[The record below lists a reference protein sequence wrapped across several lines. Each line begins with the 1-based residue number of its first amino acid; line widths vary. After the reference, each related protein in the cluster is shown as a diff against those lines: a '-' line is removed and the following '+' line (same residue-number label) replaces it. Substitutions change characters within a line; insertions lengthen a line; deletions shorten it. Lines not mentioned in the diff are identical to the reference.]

1 MRQEDHVSID
11 QIDHIDH
18 IDHMREQERG
28 QERQYSRNSRGSR
41 SMHDPH
47 SPRASHGSHLQ
58 ERKHLTV
65 RSFFVGLIVAL
76 CCALVGWMFTVNV
89 RANGSSRSS
98 GNTAGLVR
106 SREEQIRQLQKQVD
120 SLSSRIDALRRA
132 ENRGVGAQHASQS
145 GSGVTG
151 GPGVGGAND
160 PSEQNVLPAYKGPG
174 VAVTLSDSP
183 LWASAQ
189 QSGVALSDTNV
200 NDYVVHQQ
208 DLEGVVNAL
217 WAGGAEAMTIQG
229 VRVQSTTAV
238 RCIGN
243 VLLLQGRQYAP
254 PYVIRAI
261 GPVDSLIAALDAS
274 PSVKIYR
281 QYAEA
286 IQLGYKVERVTQFA
300 FDRTPV
306 SPRTLKYATRM
317 KGSGTPSGK

>member
-1 MRQEDHVSID
+1 MRQGHQSAL
-11 QIDHIDH
+11 H
-18 IDHMREQERG
+18 
-28 QERQYSRNSRGSR
+28 GSTA
-41 SMHDPH
+41 
-47 SPRASHGSHLQ
+47 PRGSHLQ
-58 ERKHLTV
+58 ERKHLTPRRFLV
-65 RSFFVGLIVAL
+65 SLVVAL
-76 CCALVGWMFTVNV
+76 CCALVGWMFTVNI

-98 GNTAGLVR
+98 GNTVGLVR

-120 SLSSRIDALRRA
+120 SLSSQIDTLRQA
-132 ENRGVGAQHASQS
+132 ENRGSQAQHMAGP
-145 GSGVTG
+145 GSGVSSNSTSG
-151 GPGVGGAND
+151 QT
-160 PSEQNVLPAYKGPG
+160 SLPAYTGPG

-189 QSGVALSDTNV
+189 QSGVTLSDTNV

-261 GPVDSLIAALDAS
+261 GPVESLISALDTS
-274 PSVKIYR
+274 PAVTIYR
-281 QYAEA
+281 QYAAA
-286 IQLGYKVERVTQFA
+286 IQLGYKVERIPRLSFGS
-300 FDRTPV
+300 TPL
-306 SPRTLKYATRM
+306 SPRTLKYASKL
-317 KGSGTPSGK
+317 KGAGTPSGK

>member
-1 MRQEDHVSID
+1 MRQEDHMD
-11 QIDHIDH
+11 RMD
-18 IDHMREQERG
+18 G
-28 QERQYSRNSRGSR
+28 QERQHSRNLGSSRSPQNSRGSR
-41 SMHDPH
+41 RPH
-47 SPRASHGSHLQ
+47 GSHGSHLQ

-65 RSFFVGLIVAL
+65 RSFFVSLIVAL
-76 CCALVGWMFTVNV
+76 CCVLVGWMFTVNI

-98 GNTAGLVR
+98 GNTVGLVR

-132 ENRGVGAQHASQS
+132 ENHGSGAQHASTP
-145 GSGVTG
+145 GSGV
-151 GPGVGGAND
+151 PNS
-160 PSEQNVLPAYKGPG
+160 PSEQNVFPAYKGPG

-217 WAGGAEAMTIQG
+217 WSGGAEAMTIQG

-286 IQLGYKVERVTQFA
+286 IQLGYKVERVTQLA